1 MFGQEQK
8 TTVETL
14 SKSKGCV
21 LSLTEGI
28 QCGGTTNENKY
39 IIQKYKL
46 LEEMIYHMGDQQKQQ
61 SRKLI
66 HPITEYKRISN
77 KDVLND

>member
-1 MFGQEQK
+1 M
-8 TTVETL
+8 
-14 SKSKGCV
+14 C

-28 QCGGTTNENKY
+28 ECGGKTTTKNKH

-61 SRKLI
+61 SIKLI
-66 HPITEYKRISN
+66 PQDTEITEHKKEAI
-77 KDVLND
+77 K